1 MKRTLLPSR
10 RLRCGYFGWNKCPHQ
25 PECQTCIS
33 MLTFPKLNF
42 PVKAAPSPNSN
53 TSSFI
58 VAKELL
64 PPDARRIYRN
74 PSWKSKKKK
83 KWQVAVLLSVPSK
96 KFGFW
101 KLRNRRLQT
110 KWKVRET
117 HNGDI
122 TGCRKL
128 ERPDKRSW
136 SLGATRSPSSS
147 SRCKENIGKKNTYK
161 RCQTSG
167 TER

>member
-74 PSWKSKKKK
+74 QSQKKRKSDR
-83 KWQVAVLLSVPSK
+83 LLFCSQLNSVKEVRFLKIEKST
-96 KFGFW
+96 FA
-101 KLRNRRLQT
+101 N
-110 KWKVRET
+110 KVE
-117 HNGDI
+117 
-122 TGCRKL
+122 
-128 ERPDKRSW
+128 
-136 SLGATRSPSSS
+136 S
-147 SRCKENIGKKNTYK
+147 SRNAQRRYYWLP
-161 RCQTSG
+161 
-167 TER
+167 